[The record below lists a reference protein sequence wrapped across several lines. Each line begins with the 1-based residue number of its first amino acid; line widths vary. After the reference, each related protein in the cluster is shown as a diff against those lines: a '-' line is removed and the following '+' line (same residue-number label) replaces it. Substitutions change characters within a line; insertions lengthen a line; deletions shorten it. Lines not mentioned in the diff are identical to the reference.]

1 VLLGAGVGLTAV
13 SLGVAASST
22 AAAVPGDQEPFYGAH
37 QAGIVTKPQRAL
49 VFGAFDIAGARRAD
63 LRQILQQWTA
73 MARRMTHGLPA
84 GPIDRPSRMPPA
96 DSGDA
101 VGLSAA
107 RLTFTVA
114 LGATAFDRLD
124 AVRLRPA
131 ALAPIPSFPADRIEE
146 ARSGGDLGVQVCADD
161 PAVAFH
167 GLRMLAEHASPLL
180 RLRWV
185 QQGFLPDPAGGAD
198 TTPRNLLGFK
208 DGTRNLDAASATDM
222 DDYVWV
228 STDTDQPWLR
238 GGSFLV
244 TRRIRVRLSRWD
256 GSALRE
262 QQRVFGRTKVVGAP
276 LGGSHEHDR
285 PDFHART
292 ANGDLVIPRDA
303 HIRLAAPENNAGRAL
318 LRRGYSYVD
327 GYDASGVDAGLF
339 FMAYQRDPRLAFV
352 PIYGKLARHDALN
365 EYVTHTASAVFA
377 VLPGVADERDWY
389 GRTLFDAV

>member
-1 VLLGAGVGLTAV
+1 
-13 SLGVAASST
+13 
-22 AAAVPGDQEPFYGAH
+22 
-37 QAGIVTKPQRAL
+37 
-49 VFGAFDIAGARRAD
+49 
-63 LRQILQQWTA
+63 
-73 MARRMTHGLPA
+73 
-84 GPIDRPSRMPPA
+84 
-96 DSGDA
+96 
-101 VGLSAA
+101 
-107 RLTFTVA
+107 
-114 LGATAFDRLD
+114 
-124 AVRLRPA
+124 
-131 ALAPIPSFPADRIEE
+131 
-146 ARSGGDLGVQVCADD
+146 
-161 PAVAFH
+161 
-167 GLRMLAEHASPLL
+167 
-180 RLRWV
+180 
-185 QQGFLPDPAGGAD
+185 
-198 TTPRNLLGFK
+198 
-208 DGTRNLDAASATDM
+208 
-222 DDYVWV
+222 
-228 STDTDQPWLR
+228 
-238 GGSFLV
+238 V